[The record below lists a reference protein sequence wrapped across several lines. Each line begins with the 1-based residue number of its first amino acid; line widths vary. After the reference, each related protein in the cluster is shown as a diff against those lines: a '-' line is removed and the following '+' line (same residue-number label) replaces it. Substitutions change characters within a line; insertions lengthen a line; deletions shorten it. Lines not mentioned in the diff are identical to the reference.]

1 MNSSKWEGLKRL
13 GVEATSRALP
23 RAPARVA
30 AVRWLVLFA
39 GVGALGWTLWSP
51 SRNLA
56 RGKPISMSSS
66 CEQRPEYSALPV
78 DAARLIDGKK
88 GRAYDA
94 CTQRESRP
102 WVRLDLQAPTRLT
115 RVVVTGRRDCCWG
128 ADDLPLV
135 LELSDDDRRFEE
147 VARRDIP
154 LSDRDPWR
162 IDLAG
167 AEARY
172 LRVRVKASR
181 AQLVLS
187 EIEVFGSVL

>member
-1 MNSSKWEGLKRL
+1 MNSAKWGRLKRL

-23 RAPARVA
+23 WAPARVA
-30 AVRWLVLFA
+30 AVRWLVLLTGA
-39 GVGALGWTLWSP
+39 CALGWTLWSP

-66 CEQRPEYSALPV
+66 CEQRPEYSALP
-78 DAARLIDGKK
+78 AGAERLIDGKK
-88 GRAYDA
+88 DRAYDA
-94 CTQRESRP
+94 CTRRESRP

-128 ADDLPLV
+128 SDSLPLV
-135 LELSDDDRRFEE
+135 LELSDDDQSFRE

-154 LSDRDPWR
+154 TSDRDPWR
-162 IDLAG
+162 IDLRG

-172 LRVRVKASR
+172 LRLRVKASR
-181 AQLVLS
+181 AELVLS